1 MATMK
6 MFMAREM
13 LYCKFR
19 EKEDNTNYCI
29 LKLQN

>member
-19 EKEDNTNYCI
+19 EKEDNTCCI